1 MHQRPS
7 AGLDFSDLSSTVL
20 DFTVLDFT
28 GQSPF
33 APYNVSALYPL

>member
-20 DFTVLDFT
+20 DFT